1 MLKLLKYILLMT
13 FFLVAPAAARAQYV
27 IDKVCKDA
35 VRTYRVDQG
44 NGEPVISYNW
54 ILTDVSG
61 SQLLVSAGTNS
72 GAGSEIKITWSFDP
86 GVYTLSVEKLT
97 QFSCQVKEL
106 GIVEVTPVPI
116 VDAGADQTVC
126 VETGTLVS
134 LDGAKVTDVTAAGV
148 EWTTSGDGTFI
159 DSKAVNPIYTPGP
172 GDLLAGKVTLKL
184 TAKSMGDD
192 EDGCLQE
199 DEIEIK
205 LSPKPLLVITNPKAV
220 CEPDGVDLTA
230 ASVTVGSTKPIGVEP
245 TYWMDAAT
253 TIALANPNHVIV
265 SGTYYIKLG
274 DNVNCQDIQ
283 PVIVT
288 INKQPN
294 LVIKDPLAVC
304 EPSTVNLA
312 ASYITAGS
320 DPGLTF
326 SYWNDASATSP
337 LANYNAVSS
346 NGTFYIKAVI
356 GAECSSSIKP
366 VTVSIIQKS
375 EPQFNILNLLC
386 QNSTPPDLPTIS
398 TDNITGSWN
407 PSVISTS
414 SLGDASYVFTPNPG
428 ECALPTLV
436 NITITDNIVPAFSAI
451 GPFCV
456 GESPT
461 PLPLTSNNGIK
472 GTWNPATISTTT
484 SGTNNYIFTPDPDP
498 GQCANPLPIQ
508 IKVTDPVTPTFDP
521 IDPICQNSANP
532 LPGKSIEGIPGSWSP
547 AFSSAT
553 EGLTT
558 YTFTPNNSFCF
569 KTTTVDV
576 VVNPPIVITETH
588 VNLDYSVTP
597 IGSINLTVSG
607 GSGDFSY
614 SWTGPNGFTSSSKDL
629 IGLAE
634 GSYAVT
640 VVDNLTNCQEIKT
653 IILTSFVVPLTVT
666 TNNTLET
673 CPGSGDATAT
683 AIASGGTSP
692 YFYQWENG
700 QTGQTIGGLTAG
712 TYNVTV
718 TDADGTS
725 IPASVSIPK
734 ATSKFGFNPTYNNP
748 CFGEKAYIEIYFT
761 NVPNGLGLI
770 DVYYDGGKFPD
781 LTIIDNYVKID
792 NVDVRTYNN
801 VRIQI
806 NGCWSDGIPLYIKYP
821 DYTLA
826 AVGKNPLCAGDNGSI
841 DLSFTYVLDGFYEI
855 LYDGGSLGMVEVKGG
870 KASVSV
876 PPGEYNNLKIV
887 VESCPT
893 PDGVSVKINEM
904 PALTPPTVEIV
915 QPDCDIP
922 AGTIKVLTPLPS
934 AGITYTL
941 KGTNPVVL
949 PQTNT
954 TGVFAGLAA
963 GDYDLFYTDAMGCT
977 STPAVSIK
985 INAHPVTPADPIAI
999 VVAPE
1004 CEKSPIQ
1011 TLNANSGIFPPPAG
1025 VVIVWYDALTG
1036 GNAIANPI
1044 LNTTTTITYFAEAT
1058 NGECVSKNRTPVTL
1072 TLIPTPPAPVSK
1084 GDISACESSPLV
1096 ILDAR
1101 DAIDA
1106 TGKNIVWYD
1115 KLVGGNVVAAP
1126 TLNAV
1131 RSVTYYAEDVN
1142 GVCASS
1148 PRTAVTLSIYP
1159 LPVKPVAVVSVA
1171 PRCIDTSGVI
1181 EVKSPIGSVYNYS
1194 IDNGAYQSSM
1204 TFNNQT
1210 PGVHN
1215 IRVKNM
1221 ITNCESGLTSITVPD
1236 IPPVPHITNLTAED
1250 CICYGDSGKLNFE
1263 FANVVDGTYVIVYV
1277 GGQFNNVKV
1286 VNGKASIMAPADT
1299 YNVLAI
1305 EANGC
1310 TSPENWNVEIK
1321 QPDQISVSA
1330 TITEIDLKSKQ
1341 KGEINLTITGG
1352 TGPYQTIWQPNP
1364 FNGFAGATT
1373 EDIKNLDAGV
1383 YVVSV
1388 TDANGCQKTY
1398 SETIPKANMPPIA
1411 TDDEFT
1417 ASCGVITG
1425 NLVYTD
1431 NGSGVD
1437 SDPDNDPISIDT
1449 TPIKNPSHGTL
1460 TIHADGS
1467 FEYVAD
1473 PGRTGDDS
1481 FRYQIFDIKKN
1492 PSIPATVT
1500 IHIVPDTDGD
1510 GIVDEFDPDADG
1522 DGILNVDESTAG
1534 GDWKKT
1540 DSDGDGYPNYLDID
1554 SDNDGIVDNIEV
1566 QSTPGYNR
1574 PSGTDKDHNGIDDSY
1589 DPAQGGISIVPVD
1602 TDGDGIPDF
1611 LDVDSDGDGVPD
1623 YIEGHD
1629 LNADGKPDYVSIGK
1643 DSDGDGL
1650 DDGFDTFVNVCT
1662 LSDNAIASNAAI
1674 QDFDGDGIKDWRDE
1688 DDDDDG
1694 YLTRF
1699 EDMNG
1704 DGDFSNDTFGHPG
1717 HPEYLWKGRDCD
1729 LFIPNAFSPNGDNI
1743 HDYFQ
1748 IYCTNDYPNAKL
1760 YIFDQLGN
1768 KLYEKEHYGNLQFWG
1783 SYDRAWWDGR
1793 TANRAATTTNGGMVS
1808 PGTYYYV
1815 LQLGNG
1821 DVRKSFVFV
1830 SY

>member
-1 MLKLLKYILLMT
+1 MLKRLKSILLLT
-13 FFLVAPAAARAQYV
+13 LFLAAAGVVQAQYV

-61 SQLLVSAGTNS
+61 SQLLASAGSPS

-86 GVYTLSVEKLT
+86 GIYTLSVEKLT
-97 QFSCQVKEL
+97 QFNCQVNEL

-116 VDAGADQTVC
+116 VDAGPDQTVC

-148 EWTTSGDGTFI
+148 EWTTSGDGTFS
-159 DSKAVNPIYTPGP
+159 DSKVVNPIYTPGL
-172 GDLLAGKVTLKL
+172 GDLLAEKVILKL
-184 TAKSMGDD
+184 TAKSLSDD
-192 EDGCLQE
+192 DGCVQD

-205 LSPKPLLVITNPKAV
+205 LIPKPLLVITNPEAV
-220 CEPDGVDLTA
+220 CEPGAIDLTT
-230 ASVTVGSTKPIGVEP
+230 ASITEGSTIPLGLAP
-245 TYWMDAAT
+245 SYWMDAAA
-253 TIALANPNHVIV
+253 TIALANPGNVTVAGI
-265 SGTYYIKLG
+265 YYIKIG
-274 DNVNCQDIQ
+274 ENADCQDIK
-283 PVIVT
+283 PVKVT
-288 INKQPN
+288 IDKQPK
-294 LVIKDPLAVC
+294 LVITNPPAVC
-304 EPSTVNLA
+304 EPATVDIS

-320 DPGLTF
+320 DPGQSLT
-326 SYWNDASATSP
+326 YWVDASATSL
-337 LANYNAVSS
+337 LANSTAITSG
-346 NGTFYIKAVI
+346 GTYYIKADNGTKCPVI
-356 GAECSSSIKP
+356 MP
-366 VTVSIIQKS
+366 VSVVINQKAT
-375 EPQFNILNLLC
+375 PQFSLTNLLC
-386 QNSTPPDLPTIS
+386 QNSTPPVLPTTS
-398 TDNITGSWN
+398 NDGITGSWS
-407 PSVISTS
+407 PSTVSTS
-414 SLGDASYVFTPNPG
+414 SIGVTSYVFTPNPG
-428 ECALPTLV
+428 ECAKPTTLD
-436 NITITDNIVPAFSAI
+436 ITITDEIKPVFAAI
-451 GPFCV
+451 GPLCL
-456 GESPT
+456 GSSAPS
-461 PLPLTSNNGIK
+461 LPVKSTNDIT
-472 GTWNPATISTTT
+472 GTWNPASILTTV
-484 SGTNNYIFTPDPDP
+484 SGTTDYIFTPDA
-498 GQCANPLPIQ
+498 GQCANPITMPVTI
-508 IKVTDPVTPTFDP
+508 TDPVTPTFAP
-521 IDPICQNSANP
+521 IASVCQNSVGNP
-532 LPGKSIEGIPGSWSP
+532 LPATSIEGISGTWSP
-547 AFSSAT
+547 GFSSAT
-553 EGLTT
+553 PGPTT
-558 YTFTPNNSFCF
+558 YTFTPISSQCAN
-569 KTTTVDV
+569 TATVTV
-576 VVNPPIVITETH
+576 TVNPSVTVTFDPIGPFCAGTSAPTLPSASKEGISGTWSPAVVDMTQTRTYAFTPTAGCANPYSMTIVIYRL
-588 VNLDYSVTP
+588 NLNVSATP
-597 IGSINLTVSG
+597 ISSTNPLGSINLAVSG
-607 GSGDFSY
+607 GSGSYNY
-614 SWTGPNGFTSSSKDL
+614 SWTGPNGFTSSSQ
-629 IGLAE
+629 
-634 GSYAVT
+634 
-640 VVDNLTNCQEIKT
+640 NL
-653 IILTSFVVPLTVT
+653 S
-666 TNNTLET
+666 
-673 CPGSGDATAT
+673 
-683 AIASGGTSP
+683 
-692 YFYQWENG
+692 
-700 QTGQTIGGLTAG
+700 GLTAG
-712 TYNVTV
+712 IYNVTV
-718 TDADGTS
+718 TDIVSGCKESTSATVDKLDELSIRLEATEITCPGGSDGTATAYISSGTPPYS
-725 IPASVSIPK
+725 IQWKNSPTPEPINSTIWTKTGLSKDDYFYATVFDATGKQVNSSFVQIKESSIRYTIATVVPIDPACFGENGKIELNFGSGGIVPNDYYTVFYDGGQFDAIEISGNR
-734 ATSKFGFNPTYNNP
+734 ATISAPTGTYNN
-748 CFGEKAYIEIYFT
+748 IY
-761 NVPNGLGLI
+761 
-770 DVYYDGGKFPD
+770 
-781 LTIIDNYVKID
+781 
-792 NVDVRTYNN
+792 
-801 VRIQI
+801 
-806 NGCWSDGIPLYIKYP
+806 
-821 DYTLA
+821 
-826 AVGKNPLCAGDNGSI
+826 
-841 DLSFTYVLDGFYEI
+841 
-855 LYDGGSLGMVEVKGG
+855 VEVKG
-870 KASVSV
+870 
-876 PPGEYNNLKIV
+876 
-887 VESCPT
+887 CPT
-893 PDGVSVKINEM
+893 NAV
-904 PALTPPTVEIV
+904 PAVIGPAPPPLTLPTVEIV
-915 QPDCDIP
+915 QPDCDIL
-922 AGTIKVLTPLPS
+922 AGMIKVLTPLPS

-949 PQTNT
+949 SQTNT
-954 TGVFAGLAA
+954 TGLFTGLAA
-963 GDYDLFYTDAMGCT
+963 GNYDLFYTDAMGCT
-977 STPAVSIK
+977 SVPVVSST

-1011 TLNANSGIFPPPAG
+1011 TLNANSGIVPPPAG

-1036 GNAIANPI
+1036 GNVVASPI

-1058 NGECVSKNRTPVTL
+1058 NGECVSINRTPVTL
-1072 TLIPTPPAPVSK
+1072 TLIPTPPPPISK

-1096 ILDAR
+1096 TLDAR

-1159 LPVKPVAVVSVA
+1159 LPVKPVAVVSVV

-1210 PGVHN
+1210 PGVHS

-1364 FNGFAGATT
+1364 INGFAGATT
-1373 EDIKNLDAGV
+1373 EDIKNLDAGI

-1388 TDANGCQKTY
+1388 TDANNCQKTY

-1411 TDDEFT
+1411 TNDEFT

-1425 NLVYTD
+1425 NLVYVD
-1431 NGSGVD
+1431 NGNGVD
-1437 SDPDNDPISIDT
+1437 SDPDGDPISIDQT
-1449 TPIKNPSHGTL
+1449 AIKNPSHGTL

-1467 FEYVAD
+1467 FEYVTD
-1473 PGRTGDDS
+1473 PGYTGDDS

-1510 GIVDEFDPDADG
+1510 GIVDELDPDADG
-1522 DGILNVDESTAG
+1522 DGILNIDEVLAG
-1534 GDWKKT
+1534 LDWKTT

-1554 SDNDGIVDNIEV
+1554 SDNDGIVDNIEA
-1566 QSTPGYNR
+1566 QSTPGYTR
-1574 PSGTDKDHNGIDDSY
+1574 PSGIDNDHNGIDDSY

-1662 LSDNAIASNAAI
+1662 PSDNVLASNAAI
-1674 QDFDGDGIKDWRDE
+1674 QDFDGDGMKDWRDE
-1688 DDDDDG
+1688 NDDDDE

-1748 IYCTNDYPNAKL
+1748 IYCTDDYPNARL

-1793 TANRAATTTNGGMVS
+1793 TANKAATTTNGGMVS

>member
-1 MLKLLKYILLMT
+1 MKRLHYILTMIVILAIQTM
-13 FFLVAPAAARAQYV
+13 AQAQYV

-54 ILTDVSG
+54 ILKDATGNSMPI
-61 SQLLVSAGTNS
+61 SAGSPS

-86 GVYTLSVEKLT
+86 GVYTLSVEKQS
-97 QFSCQVKEL
+97 QFNCQVNEF
-106 GIVEVTPVPI
+106 GIVEVIPVPI
-116 VDAGADQTVC
+116 VNAGPDQTVC

-134 LDGAKVTDVTAAGV
+134 LGDAEVTDVTASGV
-148 EWTTSGDGTFI
+148 EWTTSGDGTFS
-159 DSKAVNPIYTPGP
+159 DSKAVNPIYTPGS
-172 GDLLAGKVTLKL
+172 GDLLAEKVTLKL
-184 TAKSMGDD
+184 TAKSLSDD
-192 EDGCLQE
+192 DGCIQE

-205 LSPKPLLVITNPKAV
+205 LLPKPLLVITNPEAV
-220 CEPDGVDLTA
+220 CEPGTVDLTA
-230 ASVTVGSTKPIGVEP
+230 ASITDGSTVPSG
-245 TYWMDAAT
+245 TTLSYYTDAAA
-253 TIALANPNHVIV
+253 IVALANPGNVIV
-265 SGTYYIKLG
+265 SGTYYIKVG
-274 DNVNCQDIQ
+274 ESADCQDVK
-283 PVIVT
+283 PVKVT
-288 INKQPN
+288 IDKQPK
-294 LVIKDPLAVC
+294 LVITNPPAVC
-304 EPSTVNLA
+304 EPATVDVT

-320 DPGLTF
+320 DPGLSL
-326 SYWNDASATSP
+326 SYWIDLSATSP
-337 LANYNAVSS
+337 LTNKTAIASG
-346 NGTFYIKAVI
+346 GTYYIKADNGTKCPSIMPVSVVI
-356 GAECSSSIKP
+356 N
-366 VTVSIIQKS
+366 QKTT
-375 EPQFNILNLLC
+375 PQFSLTNLLC
-386 QNSTPPDLPTIS
+386 QNSTPPVLPTTSNDGI
-398 TDNITGSWN
+398 IGSWS
-407 PSVISTS
+407 PSTVSTS
-414 SLGDASYVFTPNPG
+414 SIGITTYVFTPNTG
-428 ECALPTLV
+428 ECANPTTL
-436 NITITDNIVPAFSAI
+436 NITITDEIIPVFAAI
-451 GPFCV
+451 GPLCL
-456 GESPT
+456 GSSAPS
-461 PLPLTSNNGIK
+461 LPVKSDNGIT
-472 GTWNPATISTTT
+472 GTWSPNVISTAVIGP
-484 SGTNNYIFTPDPDP
+484 SDYVFTPDA
-498 GQCANPLPIQ
+498 GQCANPITRSVT
-508 IKVTDPVTPTFDP
+508 ITDPVTPTFAP
-521 IDPICQNSANP
+521 IAPICQNSVGNP
-532 LPGKSIEGIPGSWSP
+532 LSATSIEGIPGSWSP

-553 EGLTT
+553 PATTT
-558 YTFTPNNSFCF
+558 YTFTPNSGVCAN
-569 KTTTVDV
+569 TATVTV
-576 VVNPPIVITETH
+576 TVNPSVSATFDQLGPFCAGASAPTLPSASKEGISGTWSPAVVDMTQTRTYNFTPDGGICANPSPMTIVINRID
-588 VNLDYSVTP
+588 VNLIVTP
-597 IGSINLTVSG
+597 ISSTNPLGSIDLAVSG
-607 GSGDFSY
+607 GSPPYSF
-614 SWTGPNGFTSSSKDL
+614 SWTGSNGFTSTSQ
-629 IGLAE
+629 
-634 GSYAVT
+634 
-640 VVDNLTNCQEIKT
+640 NLTGLSAGDYVVVVTDKTGCQAPATATMYKLDELSIRLEATEI
-653 IILTSFVVPLTVT
+653 
-666 TNNTLET
+666 T
-673 CPGSGDATAT
+673 CPGGSDGTAT
-683 AIASGGTSP
+683 AYISNGTPPYSIQWGNSP
-692 YFYQWENG
+692 APVPVNSTIVSIGNLSKDDYFYATVFDA
-700 QTGQTIGGLTAG
+700 TGKQVNSSYVQIKESSIRYTIATA
-712 TYNVTV
+712 VPI
-718 TDADGTS
+718 D
-725 IPASVSIPK
+725 
-734 ATSKFGFNPTYNNP
+734 PT
-748 CFGEKAYIEIYFT
+748 CFGENGKIELTFGSGGI
-761 NVPNGLGLI
+761 VPN
-770 DVYYDGGKFPD
+770 DNYTVYYDGGKFD
-781 LTIIDNYVKID
+781 AIEISGNRATISAP
-792 NVDVRTYNN
+792 T
-801 VRIQI
+801 
-806 NGCWSDGIPLYIKYP
+806 GS
-821 DYTLA
+821 YT
-826 AVGKNPLCAGDNGSI
+826 NI
-841 DLSFTYVLDGFYEI
+841 Y
-855 LYDGGSLGMVEVKGG
+855 VEVRG
-870 KASVSV
+870 
-876 PPGEYNNLKIV
+876 
-887 VESCPT
+887 CPT
-893 PDGVSVKINEM
+893 NAVSAVIG
-904 PALTPPTVEIV
+904 PAPPPLTLPTVDII

-941 KGTNPVVL
+941 KGRNPIVL

-954 TGVFAGLAA
+954 SGVFTGLAA
-963 GDYDLFYTDAMGCT
+963 GDYDLFYTNAMGCT
-977 STPAVSIK
+977 SVPVVSST
-985 INAHPVTPADPIAI
+985 INAHPITPADP
-999 VVAPE
+999 VAKIIQPE

-1011 TLNANSGIFPPPAG
+1011 TLNANNGIVPPPAG

-1036 GNAIANPI
+1036 GNAIASPT
-1044 LNTTTTITYFAEAT
+1044 LNTTTTIIYYAEAT
-1058 NGECVSKNRTPVTL
+1058 NGECASKNRTPVTL

-1096 ILDAR
+1096 TLDAR

-1115 KLVGGNVVAAP
+1115 KLVGGNKVTAP

-1142 GVCASS
+1142 GVCSSS

-1159 LPVKPVAVVSVA
+1159 LPAKPVAVVSVV

-1181 EVKSPIGSVYNYS
+1181 EVRSPIGSVFNYS
-1194 IDNGAYQSSM
+1194 IDNGAYQFSM
-1204 TFNNQT
+1204 TFTNQT
-1210 PGVHN
+1210 PGVHT

-1263 FANVVDGTYVIVYV
+1263 FVNVLDGTYVIVYV

-1388 TDANGCQKTY
+1388 TDANNCQKTY

-1411 TDDEFT
+1411 TNDEFT
-1417 ASCGVITG
+1417 ASCSVITG

-1554 SDNDGIVDNIEV
+1554 SDNDGIVDNIEA
-1566 QSTPGYNR
+1566 QSTPGYIR

-1589 DPAQGGISIVPVD
+1589 DPAQGGITLVPVD

-1662 LSDNAIASNAAI
+1662 PSDNAIASNAAI

-1793 TANRAATTTNGGMVS
+1793 TANRAATTTNGGMVT